1 MDPNP
6 PRRARGRARGG
17 YPPNQIGQS
26 RGPPP
31 NQIGQPRGPPPN
43 QMGQLRG
50 PRPAQAPPSR
60 PQVRNIL
67 GQSDPQSVRN
77 IFLNSK

>member
-6 PRRARGRARGG
+6 QIRRARGRARGG
-17 YPPNQIGQS
+17 NP
-26 RGPPP
+26 PPP

-43 QMGQLRG
+43 QSGQPHGARPAKVPPP
-50 PRPAQAPPSR
+50 PRPQAK
-60 PQVRNIL
+60 NIPD
-67 GQSDPQSVRN
+67 QSGPQSVRN

>member
-17 YPPNQIGQS
+17 YPP
-26 RGPPP
+26 PP

-43 QMGQLRG
+43 QSGQPHG
-50 PRPAQAPPSR
+50 ARPAQAPPSR
-60 PQVRNIL
+60 PQARNMP
-67 GQSDPQSVRN
+67 GQSGPQSVRN
-77 IFLNSK
+77 TFLNSK